1 MKIVVA
7 ADGSPFT
14 KKALAY
20 LVTNPHVLG
29 DGELLV
35 LNVQPPLPPH
45 VESYISSQTVAAYH
59 RDEATRVLAPVEEF
73 LKRHPVKYQARWVVG
88 IAADEIL
95 QASRDP
101 EVRMIVMGT
110 HGYGAL
116 GRLVMG
122 SVAQKVVAAAEV
134 PVLLVK

>member
-1 MKIVVA
+1 MKIVLA

-20 LVTNPHVLG
+20 LVTHPHVLG

-35 LNVQPPLPPH
+35 LNVQAPLPPH
-45 VESYISSQTVAAYH
+45 VESYLSSQTIAAYH
-59 RDEATRVLAPVEEF
+59 QDEAMRVLAPVEEF
-73 LKRHPVKYQARWVVG
+73 LQRHPVKFQARWVIG

-95 QASRDP
+95 QASREP
-101 EVRMIVMGT
+101 GVQMIVMGT